1 MYALCTRLFAFF
13 SLLFSL
19 GPHATPSPANS
30 IRTAVQN
37 VTSTST
43 QHSGGQLALHKHL
56 LALLSIRYL
65 HQIIAGLFF
74 LPPSHMFQLH
84 ASVRERSGRRQP
96 PAERSPVL
104 SLEPHIVPPGIR
116 RSTRY
121 QVPVVRACTRLF
133 AFVVDFVLN
142 LGSLRNFFFENYTR
156 TTADQKVT
164 SPTNS
169 TAQTGQSAPL
179 K

>member
-1 MYALCTRLFAFF
+1 MNNATPAQVSPAINSSAAQRSAAQCGRCCDVRRGAIFWTFSSSSTRYDTGTRFIYALCTRLFAFF

-37 VTSTST
+37 VSSTST
-43 QHSGGQLALHKHL
+43 QHSAGQLALHKHL

-74 LPPSHMFQLH
+74 LHSLHMFSLH
-84 ASVRERSGRRQP
+84 CTVRDCSGRRQS

-104 SLEPHIVPPGIR
+104 
-116 RSTRY
+116 
-121 QVPVVRACTRLF
+121 F
-133 AFVVDFVLN
+133 
-142 LGSLRNFFFENYTR
+142 LGSHR
-156 TTADQKVT
+156 V
-164 SPTNS
+164 P
-169 TAQTGQSAPL
+169 
-179 K
+179 